1 MSLAN
6 IAKITN
12 TQFWDMARRF
22 SPSFASHTSEG
33 TKTKFDEA
41 GFEQITLAGTN
52 VLNEFF
58 EISMRIAFQM
68 LNISRARNPFVDKG
82 LVQVYDTPN
91 GGFVQRMAVH
101 SIKPVSPAYNGLKDG
116 DSVDPFVVRKAEIE
130 ERFFAQNFDYQ
141 SLVTVQ
147 DFQMKTMF
155 VSEYGMGELLAGI
168 LQALANGYT
177 IQEYVNVKACIDAAI
192 NSTKNPLKASQ
203 IQNIGTFDDDEPTTA
218 QLTTFLLRIK
228 NVATSLEV
236 TPQTGAYNAMSFE
249 SIVDPS
255 DMVLLLRSGIKS
267 SIDVSLMVGAF
278 NPEYLSLPF
287 EIVEVD
293 DFGGVYYQINSTR
306 LYPVYDA
313 LGTERGLA
321 EESQKDYVAYKST
334 TGANKGKYVIKVDN
348 TEVVLLQSGDDGV
361 VAVDPNANVLGMLA
375 QRGAFFENAQNPY
388 TVEPIRNP
396 RGIYNNYWAN
406 RPKTGIN
413 YDALYNLIVFT
424 KTPATQIPL
433 NPDQLAGSQP

>member
-22 SPSFASHTSEG
+22 SPSFASHTAEG
-33 TKTKFDEA
+33 TKMQFDEK
-41 GFEQITLAGTN
+41 GFEQITLEGTN

-58 EISMRIAFQM
+58 ELSMRIAFQM
-68 LNISRARNPFVDKG
+68 LNISRARNPFRDKG
-82 LVQVYDTPN
+82 LLQVYDTPN

-101 SIKPVSPAYNGLKDG
+101 SIKPVSPAYKGLKDG
-116 DSVDPFVVRKAEIE
+116 DSVDPFIVRKAEIE
-130 ERFFAQNFDYQ
+130 ERFFGQNFDYQ

-155 VSEYGMGELLAGI
+155 ISEYGMGELLAGI

-177 IQEYVNVKACIDAAI
+177 IQEFVNSKECINAAI
-192 NSTKNPLKASQ
+192 NSDKTPLKTSQ
-203 IQNIGTFDDDEPTTA
+203 IQNIGAFDDDEPTSA
-218 QLTTFLLRIK
+218 QLSTFILRVK
-228 NVATSLEV
+228 NIATALET
-236 TPQTGAYNAMSFE
+236 TPQTGAYNALSFE

-255 DMVLLLRSGIKS
+255 DMVLVLRSGVKNA
-267 SIDVSLMVGAF
+267 IDVGLMVGAF
-278 NPEYLSLPF
+278 NPDYLSLPF
-287 EIVEVD
+287 DIIELD
-293 DFGGVYYQINSTR
+293 DFGGIYYETDDNTR

-321 EESQKDYVAYKST
+321 IESQKDLVAYKST
-334 TGANKGKYVIKVDN
+334 TGANAGKYVIKVN
-348 TEVVLLQSGDDGV
+348 NAEVVLAQPGDDDV
-361 VAVDPNANVLGMLA
+361 TVIDPNANVLGVLM
-375 QRGAFFENAQNPY
+375 QKGAIFENAQNPY

-406 RPKTGIN
+406 RPNNGIN
-413 YDALYNLIVFT
+413 YDALYDVIVFT
-424 KTPATQIPL
+424 KTA
-433 NPDQLAGSQP
+433 S